1 MSYDLVDLK
10 LLAAIAEHGTLRAAA
25 AQNCLASSSAS
36 QRLSKLESELGVTLF
51 VRHRRGLELTSAGK
65 VALRHVR
72 VVLNSISLI
81 GNEILPH
88 PGTDDGH

>member
-1 MSYDLVDLK
+1 MTYDLVDLK

-36 QRLSKLESELGVTLF
+36 QRLSKLESELGVALF

-65 VALRHVR
+65 VALRHAG
-72 VVLNSISLI
+72 VVLNTIGLI
-81 GNEILPH
+81 DDEILPRT
-88 PGTDDGH
+88 GTDYGH